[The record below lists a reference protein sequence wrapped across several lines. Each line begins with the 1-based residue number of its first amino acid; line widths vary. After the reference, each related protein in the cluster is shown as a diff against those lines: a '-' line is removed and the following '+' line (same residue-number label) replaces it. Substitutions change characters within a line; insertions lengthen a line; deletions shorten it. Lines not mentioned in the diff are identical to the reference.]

1 MPTCKTVRAIALG
14 LPETSEKPCHGTP
27 GFYVK
32 KKLFARMLPDGKTLA
47 LKVDLGEREGLL
59 AAAPDVFYLTPHYE
73 GWPMVLVRLD
83 RVEKDDLR
91 DRLVEAWRHEAPE
104 RLLAALHAAD

>member
-1 MPTCKTVRAIALG
+1 MPTYKTVRSLALA
-14 LPETSEKPCHGTP
+14 LPETSEKPCYGTP

-47 LKVDLGEREGLL
+47 VKVDLGEREALL
-59 AAAPDVFYLTPHYE
+59 AAAPEVFFLTPHYQ

-83 RVEKDDLR
+83 RVERDDLKER
-91 DRLVEAWRHEAPE
+91 VVEAWRFEAPE
-104 RLLAALHAAD
+104 KLLAKLEGD